1 MSYVNCP
8 RCRLTVRLPD
18 DALTP
23 EYCPRCA
30 ARHGVQAKVFLSS
43 TPARLFARPDREVG
57 LQPEPAVEPEF
68 TVPELRPATP
78 A

>member
-30 ARHGVQAKVFLSS
+30 ARHGVQSKVFLSS
-43 TPARLFARPDREVG
+43 TPARLFSRPGAE
-57 LQPEPAVEPEF
+57 PEPAMEPEI
-68 TVPELRPATP
+68 TVPDLRPTTTA
-78 A
+78 